1 VNSSTLEDF
10 NEHASLIAR
19 RRWYERFLNMA
30 VQGGWTNESKVYKL
44 KIKISP
50 SVRNWRG
57 QLRKSVRSD
66 WKRLEKAFKGEYCK
80 SKVDDLERY
89 YTMSQYKDEMPL
101 AFLYHLN
108 LGAEHPGASSVYL
121 PG

>member
-1 VNSSTLEDF
+1 
-10 NEHASLIAR
+10 
-19 RRWYERFLNMA
+19 
-30 VQGGWTNESKVYKL
+30 VYKL